1 MIQIVRLLA
10 TLIFSSLITVVSA
23 VASGYEATEEDFVRW
38 ENAWDSLIPPGAY
51 DFVPK
56 DFYFELLFNPTFQ
69 SQLDEAGRVINPL
82 LEGQSIEI
90 AGFMVPIEVRG
101 EKVSQFLLVPEA
113 GQCIHV
119 PPPPLNQTLLVD
131 TTATPTPLRDL
142 YQPIIVSG
150 RLSVGTQSFEIA
162 DSGYSLV
169 ASEITTLDLG
179 EDMIPVVPGADGD
192 R

>member
-1 MIQIVRLLA
+1 MIQMVSLLA
-10 TLIFSSLITVVSA
+10 TLIFFSLITVVNV

-82 LEGQSIEI
+82 LDGQSIEI
-90 AGFMVPIEVRG
+90 AGFMVPIEVQG

-113 GQCIHV
+113 GQCIHI

-131 TTATPTPLRDL
+131 TTTTPTPLRDL

-169 ASEITTLDLG
+169 AAEITTLNLG

>member
-1 MIQIVRLLA
+1 MVRLLA
-10 TLIFSSLITVVSA
+10 TLIFFSLITVVNA

-90 AGFMVPIEVRG
+90 AGFMVPIEVPG

-113 GQCIHV
+113 GQCIHI

-131 TTATPTPLRDL
+131 TTTTPTPLRDL

-169 ASEITTLDLG
+169 AAEITTLNLG